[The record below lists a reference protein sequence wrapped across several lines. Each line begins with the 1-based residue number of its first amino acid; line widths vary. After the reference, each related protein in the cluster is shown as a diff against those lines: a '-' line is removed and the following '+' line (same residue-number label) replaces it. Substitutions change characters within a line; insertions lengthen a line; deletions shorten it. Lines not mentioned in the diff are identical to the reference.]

1 MQIII
6 CIVLAPSQ
14 PTQMDGIAASSPA
27 APAESFAPQKNLG
40 RSAGWL
46 RKTCKRLLIFPVAI
60 FLVNT
65 FLGEAAVVP
74 TGSMEGTIL
83 IGDHILLNK
92 AFYGPPIPFTPW
104 RLPSVKD
111 VRRGNIIAFH
121 YPRDPSLNFLKR
133 VAAVGGDRVEIRD
146 DILYVNQIPI
156 REPYAVHT
164 AKPWLRH
171 PEQMAPRLVPA
182 GSLFVLGDNRDNS
195 DDSRYWGTVPIEN
208 VIGEPVMVFWSY
220 DAPTGDWMEENPA
233 RQARF
238 YASIILNFL
247 AGTRWSRT
255 GTLL

>member
-1 MQIII
+1 MQ
-6 CIVLAPSQ
+6 
-14 PTQMDGIAASSPA
+14 
-27 APAESFAPQKNLG
+27 
-40 RSAGWL
+40 
-46 RKTCKRLLIFPVAI
+46 
-60 FLVNT
+60 
-65 FLGEAAVVP
+65 
-74 TGSMEGTIL
+74 GTIL

-92 AFYGPPIPFTPW
+92 LFYGPPIPFTSW
-104 RLPSVKD
+104 RLPSIKD

-164 AKPWLRH
+164 GKPWLRH
-171 PEQMAPRLVPA
+171 PEQMSPRLVPA
-182 GSLFVLGDNRDNS
+182 GNLFVLGDNRDNS
-195 DDSRYWGTVPIEN
+195 DDSRYWGTVPVQN

-220 DAPTGDWMEENPA
+220 DAPTVDWMEENPT
-233 RQARF
+233 RQVRF
-238 YASIILNFL
+238 YASIVFNFL